1 VAAIQKAGMI
11 LPPSAAVVGVYAKV
25 DSDRGAWK
33 APAISLNA
41 VKEPAVAIDNATQ
54 ASLNIDP
61 TTAKPVNPIP
71 AFPGRGTPIGYI
83 DLLLLARLNPELIGV
98 GMTLFRPA
106 G

>member
-1 VAAIQKAGMI
+1 MPST
-11 LPPSAAVVGVYAKV
+11 PPSAAVVGVNAKV
-25 DSDRGAWK
+25 DSDRGVWK
-33 APAISLNA
+33 APANISLNS

-61 TTAKPVNPIP
+61 TTAKSVNPIP